1 MRKSEL
7 GVMGST
13 AFIGPHQQVLRAE
26 LLKRL
31 RAIERK
37 DTDSSLSSAESKE
50 TQQLTDALIV
60 SINGIAQG
68 MRNSG

>member
-1 MRKSEL
+1 
-7 GVMGST
+7 
-13 AFIGPHQQVLRAE
+13 

-37 DTDSSLSSAESKE
+37 DTDSSLSIAGAKE
-50 TQQLTDALIV
+50 KQQLTDALIV